1 MNSSHEYKSKFMSK
15 RSLSNKID
23 SKYISAK
30 KVVVKKNN
38 KFIGIKDIKKYF
50 DDKNI
55 KYNLDSRIFY
65 YNHILNK
72 ISDISNNECLNVRHI
87 EKTSIINYTIKD
99 KITLV
104 KRIGTSSK
112 YGYIYITKI
121 KNEIGKYPIAAKLMI
136 QNNRNILE
144 SELNSKITELI
155 INTKI
160 SKHFIL
166 TYKVIKCNILSN
178 KKLPDI
184 INNRTYIIL
193 LNELARGDLKH
204 LCKKKDFLKNNE
216 LLYNVFAQ
224 IMLSILTFHNLGY
237 IHRDC
242 HWGNFLYHY
251 NNNLTGYYHYNIN
264 GKNYYLKTSKYSM
277 YIYDFGLC
285 TTINSVDTYDIF
297 DDYRRITGP
306 FVNQNI
312 SKDSWLA
319 DIGAPIN
326 LPSDEFSIFVSDFKY
341 KLKNIYKDNKYIY
354 IKNTKFLN
362 KLSEGII
369 NELLQ
374 MPNNVFI
381 DKKPLNAKIINN
393 KPYYINNKIKIKI
406 KL

>member
-15 RSLSNKID
+15 GSLSNTID
-23 SKYISAK
+23 SKYLSSK
-30 KVVVKKNN
+30 NVVVKKNN

-50 DDKNI
+50 EDKNI

-72 ISDISNNECLNVRHI
+72 ITGISNNECLNVRHQ
-87 EKTSIINYTIKD
+87 ENTNAVNYTIKD
-99 KITLV
+99 KISLV

-112 YGYIYITKI
+112 YGYIYIANI
-121 KNEIGKYPIAAKLMI
+121 KNEIGKRPIAAKLMI

-155 INTKI
+155 INKKL

-184 INNRTYIIL
+184 INNRKYIIL

-204 LCKKKDFLKNNE
+204 LCKQKEFLKNDDM
-216 LLYNVFAQ
+216 LYNVFVQ
-224 IMLSILTFHNLGY
+224 IMLSILTFHNFGY
-237 IHRDC
+237 VHRDC

-264 GKNYYLKTSKYSM
+264 GKNYYLKTGKYSM

-285 TTINSVDTYDIF
+285 TTINRVDNYDIY
-297 DDYRRITGP
+297 DDYRRIMGP

-319 DIGAPIN
+319 DINMPMN
-326 LPSDEFSIFVSDFKY
+326 LPSNEFSIFIRDFKY
-341 KLKNIYKDNKYIY
+341 KLRNIYKDNRYIS
-354 IKNTKFLN
+354 IQNTKFLN
-362 KLSEGII
+362 LISEGII
-369 NELLQ
+369 SELLKL
-374 MPNNVFI
+374 PNNIFT
-381 DKKPLNAKIINN
+381 DTKPLNAKIINK
-393 KPYYINNKIKIKI
+393 KPYYINNKNKII
-406 KL
+406 NL

>member
-15 RSLSNKID
+15 GSLSNTID
-23 SKYISAK
+23 SKYISSK
-30 KVVVKKNN
+30 NVVVKKNN

-50 DDKNI
+50 EDKNI

-72 ISDISNNECLNVRHI
+72 IAGISNNECLNVRHQ
-87 EKTSIINYTIKD
+87 ENSNAVNYTIKD
-99 KITLV
+99 KISLV

-112 YGYIYITKI
+112 YGYIYIANI
-121 KNEIGKYPIAAKLMI
+121 KNEIGKRPIAAKLMI

-155 INTKI
+155 INKKL

-184 INNRTYIIL
+184 INNRKYIIL

-204 LCKKKDFLKNNE
+204 LCKQKDFLNNDDM
-216 LLYNVFAQ
+216 LYNVFVQ
-224 IMLSILTFHNLGY
+224 IMLSILTFHNFGY
-237 IHRDC
+237 VHRDC

-264 GKNYYLKTSKYSM
+264 GKNYYLKTGKYSM

-285 TTINSVDTYDIF
+285 TTINRVDNYDIY
-297 DDYRRITGP
+297 DDYRRIMGP

-319 DIGAPIN
+319 DINMPMN
-326 LPSDEFSIFVSDFKY
+326 LPSNEFSIFIRDFKY
-341 KLKNIYKDNKYIY
+341 KLRNIYKDNRYIS
-354 IKNTKFLN
+354 IQNTKFLN
-362 KLSEGII
+362 LISEGII
-369 NELLQ
+369 SELLKL
-374 MPNNVFI
+374 PNNIFT
-381 DKKPLNAKIINN
+381 DTKPLNAKIINK
-393 KPYYINNKIKIKI
+393 KPYYINNKNKII
-406 KL
+406 NL

>member
-15 RSLSNKID
+15 GSLSNTID
-23 SKYISAK
+23 SKYLSSK
-30 KVVVKKNN
+30 NVVVKKNN

-50 DDKNI
+50 EDKNI

-72 ISDISNNECLNVRHI
+72 ITGISNNECLNVRHQ
-87 EKTSIINYTIKD
+87 ENSNAVNYTIKD
-99 KITLV
+99 KISLV

-112 YGYIYITKI
+112 YGYIYIANI
-121 KNEIGKYPIAAKLMI
+121 KNEIGKRPIAAKLMI

-155 INTKI
+155 INKKI

-184 INNRTYIIL
+184 INNRKYIIL

-204 LCKKKDFLKNNE
+204 LCKQKEFLKNDE
-216 LLYNVFAQ
+216 MLYNVFAQ
-224 IMLSILTFHNLGY
+224 IMLSILTFHNFGY
-237 IHRDC
+237 VHRDC

-264 GKNYYLKTSKYSM
+264 GKNYYLKTGKYSM

-285 TTINSVDTYDIF
+285 TTINRVDNYDIY
-297 DDYRRITGP
+297 DDYRRIIGP

-319 DIGAPIN
+319 DINMPMN
-326 LPSDEFSIFVSDFKY
+326 LPSNEFSIFIRDFKY
-341 KLKNIYKDNKYIY
+341 KLRNIYKDNRNIS
-354 IKNTKFLN
+354 IQNTKFLN
-362 KLSEGII
+362 LISEGII
-369 NELLQ
+369 SELLKL
-374 MPNNVFI
+374 PNNIFT
-381 DKKPLNAKIINN
+381 DTKPLNAKIINK
-393 KPYYINNKIKIKI
+393 KPYYINNKNKII
-406 KL
+406 NL

>member
-15 RSLSNKID
+15 GSLSNTID
-23 SKYISAK
+23 SKYLSSK
-30 KVVVKKNN
+30 NVVVKKNN

-50 DDKNI
+50 EDKNI

-72 ISDISNNECLNVRHI
+72 ITGISNNECLNVRQQ
-87 EKTSIINYTIKD
+87 ENSNAVNYTIKD
-99 KITLV
+99 KISLV

-112 YGYIYITKI
+112 YGYIYIANI
-121 KNEIGKYPIAAKLMI
+121 KNEIGKRPIAAKLMI

-155 INTKI
+155 INKKI

-184 INNRTYIIL
+184 INNRKYIIL

-204 LCKKKDFLKNNE
+204 LCKQKEFLKNDE
-216 LLYNVFAQ
+216 MLYNVFAQ
-224 IMLSILTFHNLGY
+224 IMLSILTFHNFGY
-237 IHRDC
+237 VHRDC

-264 GKNYYLKTSKYSM
+264 GKNYYLKTGKYSM

-285 TTINSVDTYDIF
+285 TTINRVDNYDIY
-297 DDYRRITGP
+297 DDYRRIIGP

-319 DIGAPIN
+319 DINMPMN
-326 LPSDEFSIFVSDFKY
+326 LPSNEFSIFIRDFKY
-341 KLKNIYKDNKYIY
+341 KLRNIYKDNRNIS
-354 IKNTKFLN
+354 IQNTKFLN
-362 KLSEGII
+362 LISEGII
-369 NELLQ
+369 SELLKL
-374 MPNNVFI
+374 PNNIFT
-381 DKKPLNAKIINN
+381 DTKPLNAKIINK
-393 KPYYINNKIKIKI
+393 KPYYINNKNKII
-406 KL
+406 NL

>member
-15 RSLSNKID
+15 GSLSNTID
-23 SKYISAK
+23 SKYISSK
-30 KVVVKKNN
+30 NVVVKKNN

-50 DDKNI
+50 EDKNI

-72 ISDISNNECLNVRHI
+72 IAGISNNECLNVRHQ
-87 EKTSIINYTIKD
+87 ENSNAVNYTIKD
-99 KITLV
+99 KISLV

-112 YGYIYITKI
+112 YGYIYIANI
-121 KNEIGKYPIAAKLMI
+121 KNEIGKRPIAAKLMI

-155 INTKI
+155 INKKL

-184 INNRTYIIL
+184 INNRKYIIL

-204 LCKKKDFLKNNE
+204 LCKQKDFLNNDDM
-216 LLYNVFAQ
+216 LYNVFVQ
-224 IMLSILTFHNLGY
+224 IMLSILTFHNFGY
-237 IHRDC
+237 VHRDC

-264 GKNYYLKTSKYSM
+264 GKNYYLKTGKYSM

-285 TTINSVDTYDIF
+285 TTINRVDNYDIY
-297 DDYRRITGP
+297 DDYRRIMGP

-319 DIGAPIN
+319 DVNMPMN
-326 LPSDEFSIFVSDFKY
+326 LPSNEFSIFIRDFKY
-341 KLKNIYKDNKYIY
+341 KLRNIYKDNRYIS
-354 IKNTKFLN
+354 IQNTKFLN
-362 KLSEGII
+362 LISEGII
-369 NELLQ
+369 SELLKL
-374 MPNNVFI
+374 PNNIFT
-381 DKKPLNAKIINN
+381 DTKPLNAKIINK
-393 KPYYINNKIKIKI
+393 KPYYINNKNKII
-406 KL
+406 NL

>member
-15 RSLSNKID
+15 GSLSNTID
-23 SKYISAK
+23 SKYISSK
-30 KVVVKKNN
+30 NVVVKKNN

-50 DDKNI
+50 EDKNI

-72 ISDISNNECLNVRHI
+72 IAGISNNECLNVRHQ
-87 EKTSIINYTIKD
+87 ENSNAINYTIKD
-99 KITLV
+99 KISLV

-112 YGYIYITKI
+112 YGYIYIANI
-121 KNEIGKYPIAAKLMI
+121 KNEIGKRPIAAKLMI

-155 INTKI
+155 INKKL

-184 INNRTYIIL
+184 INNRKYIIL

-204 LCKKKDFLKNNE
+204 LCKQKEFLKNDDM
-216 LLYNVFAQ
+216 LYNVFVQ
-224 IMLSILTFHNLGY
+224 IMLSILTFHNFGY
-237 IHRDC
+237 VHRDC

-264 GKNYYLKTSKYSM
+264 GKNYYLKTGKYSM

-285 TTINSVDTYDIF
+285 TTINRVDNYDIY
-297 DDYRRITGP
+297 DDYRRIMGP

-319 DIGAPIN
+319 DINMPMN
-326 LPSDEFSIFVSDFKY
+326 LPSNEFSIFIRDFKY
-341 KLKNIYKDNKYIY
+341 KLRNIYKDNRYIS
-354 IKNTKFLN
+354 IQNTKFLN
-362 KLSEGII
+362 LISEGII
-369 NELLQ
+369 SELLKL
-374 MPNNVFI
+374 PNNIFT
-381 DKKPLNAKIINN
+381 DTKPLNAKIINK
-393 KPYYINNKIKIKI
+393 KPYYINNKNKII
-406 KL
+406 NL

>member
-15 RSLSNKID
+15 GSLSNTID
-23 SKYISAK
+23 SKYISSK
-30 KVVVKKNN
+30 NVVVKKNN

-50 DDKNI
+50 EDKNI

-72 ISDISNNECLNVRHI
+72 IAGISNNECLNVRHQ
-87 EKTSIINYTIKD
+87 ENSNAVNYTIKD
-99 KITLV
+99 KISLV

-112 YGYIYITKI
+112 YGYIYIANI
-121 KNEIGKYPIAAKLMI
+121 KNEIGKRPIAAKLMI

-155 INTKI
+155 INKKL

-184 INNRTYIIL
+184 INNRKYIIL

-204 LCKKKDFLKNNE
+204 LCKQKEFLKNDDM
-216 LLYNVFAQ
+216 LYNVFVQ

-237 IHRDC
+237 VHRDC

-264 GKNYYLKTSKYSM
+264 GKNYYLKTGKYSM

-285 TTINSVDTYDIF
+285 TTINRVDNYDIY
-297 DDYRRITGP
+297 DDYRRIMGP

-319 DIGAPIN
+319 DINMPMN
-326 LPSDEFSIFVSDFKY
+326 LPSNEFSIFIRDFKY
-341 KLKNIYKDNKYIY
+341 KLRNIYKDNRYIS
-354 IKNTKFLN
+354 IQNTKFLN
-362 KLSEGII
+362 LISEGII
-369 NELLQ
+369 SELLKL
-374 MPNNVFI
+374 PNNIFT
-381 DKKPLNAKIINN
+381 DTKPLNAKIINK
-393 KPYYINNKIKIKI
+393 KPYYINNKNKII
-406 KL
+406 NL

>member
-15 RSLSNKID
+15 GSLSNTID
-23 SKYISAK
+23 SKYISSK
-30 KVVVKKNN
+30 NVVVKKNN

-50 DDKNI
+50 EDKNI

-72 ISDISNNECLNVRHI
+72 IAGISNNECLNVRHQ
-87 EKTSIINYTIKD
+87 ENSNAVNYTIKD
-99 KITLV
+99 KISLV

-112 YGYIYITKI
+112 YGYIYIANI
-121 KNEIGKYPIAAKLMI
+121 KNEIGKRPIAAKLMI

-155 INTKI
+155 INKKL

-184 INNRTYIIL
+184 INNRKYIIL

-204 LCKKKDFLKNNE
+204 LCKQKEFLKNDDM
-216 LLYNVFAQ
+216 LYNVFVQ
-224 IMLSILTFHNLGY
+224 IMLSILTFHNFGY
-237 IHRDC
+237 VHRDC

-285 TTINSVDTYDIF
+285 TTINRVDNYDIY
-297 DDYRRITGP
+297 DDYRRIMGP

-312 SKDSWLA
+312 SKDSWLV
-319 DIGAPIN
+319 DINMPMN
-326 LPSDEFSIFVSDFKY
+326 LPSNEFSIFIRDFKY
-341 KLKNIYKDNKYIY
+341 KLRNIYKDNRYIS
-354 IKNTKFLN
+354 IQNTKFLN
-362 KLSEGII
+362 LISEGII
-369 NELLQ
+369 SELLKL
-374 MPNNVFI
+374 PNNIFT
-381 DKKPLNAKIINN
+381 DTKPLNAKIINK
-393 KPYYINNKIKIKI
+393 KPYYINNKNKII
-406 KL
+406 NL

>member
-15 RSLSNKID
+15 GSLSNTID
-23 SKYISAK
+23 SKYISSK
-30 KVVVKKNN
+30 NVVVKKNN

-50 DDKNI
+50 EDKNI

-72 ISDISNNECLNVRHI
+72 IAGISNNECLNVRHQ
-87 EKTSIINYTIKD
+87 ENSNAVNYTIKD
-99 KITLV
+99 KISLV

-112 YGYIYITKI
+112 YGYIYIANI
-121 KNEIGKYPIAAKLMI
+121 KNEIGKRPIAAKLMI

-155 INTKI
+155 INKKL

-178 KKLPDI
+178 KKLPYI
-184 INNRTYIIL
+184 INNRKYIIL

-204 LCKKKDFLKNNE
+204 LCKQKEFLKNDDM
-216 LLYNVFAQ
+216 LYNVFAQ
-224 IMLSILTFHNLGY
+224 IMLSILTFHNFGY
-237 IHRDC
+237 VHRDC

-264 GKNYYLKTSKYSM
+264 GKNYYLKTGKYSM

-285 TTINSVDTYDIF
+285 TTINRVDTYDIF
-297 DDYRRITGP
+297 DDYRRIMGP

-319 DIGAPIN
+319 DINMPMN
-326 LPSDEFSIFVSDFKY
+326 LPSDEFSIFIRDFKY
-341 KLKNIYKDNKYIY
+341 KLRNIYKDNRYIS
-354 IKNTKFLN
+354 IQNTKFLN
-362 KLSEGII
+362 LISEGII
-369 NELLQ
+369 SELLKL
-374 MPNNVFI
+374 PNNIFT
-381 DKKPLNAKIINN
+381 DTKPLNAKIINK
-393 KPYYINNKIKIKI
+393 KPYYINNKNKII
-406 KL
+406 NL

>member
-15 RSLSNKID
+15 GSLSNTID
-23 SKYISAK
+23 SKYLSSK
-30 KVVVKKNN
+30 NVVVKKNN

-50 DDKNI
+50 EDKNI

-72 ISDISNNECLNVRHI
+72 IAGISNNECLNVRHQ
-87 EKTSIINYTIKD
+87 ENTNAVNYTIKD
-99 KITLV
+99 KISLV

-112 YGYIYITKI
+112 YGYIYIANI
-121 KNEIGKYPIAAKLMI
+121 KNEIGKRPIAAKLMI

-155 INTKI
+155 INKKI

-184 INNRTYIIL
+184 INNRKYIIL

-204 LCKKKDFLKNNE
+204 LCKQKEFLKNDDM
-216 LLYNVFAQ
+216 LYNVFAQ
-224 IMLSILTFHNLGY
+224 IMLSILTFHNFGY
-237 IHRDC
+237 VHRDC

-264 GKNYYLKTSKYSM
+264 GKNYYLKTGKYSM

-285 TTINSVDTYDIF
+285 TTINRVDNYDIY
-297 DDYRRITGP
+297 DDYRRIIGP

-319 DIGAPIN
+319 DINMPMN
-326 LPSDEFSIFVSDFKY
+326 LPSNEFSIFIRDFKY
-341 KLKNIYKDNKYIY
+341 KLRNIYKDNRYIS
-354 IKNTKFLN
+354 IQNTKFLN
-362 KLSEGII
+362 LISEGII
-369 NELLQ
+369 SELLKL
-374 MPNNVFI
+374 PNNIFT
-381 DKKPLNAKIINN
+381 DTKPLNAKIINK
-393 KPYYINNKIKIKI
+393 KPYYINNKNKII
-406 KL
+406 NL

>member
-15 RSLSNKID
+15 GSLSNTID
-23 SKYISAK
+23 SKYLSSK
-30 KVVVKKNN
+30 NVVVKKNN

-50 DDKNI
+50 EDKNI

-72 ISDISNNECLNVRHI
+72 IAGISNNECLNVRHK
-87 EKTSIINYTIKD
+87 ENTNAVNYTIKD
-99 KITLV
+99 KISLV

-112 YGYIYITKI
+112 YGYIYIANI
-121 KNEIGKYPIAAKLMI
+121 KNEIGKRPIAAKLMI

-155 INTKI
+155 INKKL

-184 INNRTYIIL
+184 INNRKYIIL

-204 LCKKKDFLKNNE
+204 LCKQKEFLKNDE
-216 LLYNVFAQ
+216 MLYNVFAQ
-224 IMLSILTFHNLGY
+224 IMLSILTFHNFGY
-237 IHRDC
+237 VHRDC

-264 GKNYYLKTSKYSM
+264 GKNYYLKTGKYSM

-285 TTINSVDTYDIF
+285 TTINRVDNYDIY
-297 DDYRRITGP
+297 DDYRRIIGP

-319 DIGAPIN
+319 DINMPMN
-326 LPSDEFSIFVSDFKY
+326 LPSNEFSIFIRDFKY
-341 KLKNIYKDNKYIY
+341 KLRNIYKDNRYIS
-354 IKNTKFLN
+354 IQNTKFLN
-362 KLSEGII
+362 LISEGII
-369 NELLQ
+369 SELLKL
-374 MPNNVFI
+374 PNNIFT
-381 DKKPLNAKIINN
+381 DTKPLNAKIINK
-393 KPYYINNKIKIKI
+393 KPYYINNKNKII
-406 KL
+406 NL

>member
-15 RSLSNKID
+15 GSLSNTID
-23 SKYISAK
+23 SKYISSK
-30 KVVVKKNN
+30 NVVVKKNN

-50 DDKNI
+50 EDKNI

-72 ISDISNNECLNVRHI
+72 IAGISNNECLNVRHQ
-87 EKTSIINYTIKD
+87 ENSNAVNYTIKD
-99 KITLV
+99 KISLV

-112 YGYIYITKI
+112 YGYIYIANI
-121 KNEIGKYPIAAKLMI
+121 KNEIGKRPIAAKLMI

-155 INTKI
+155 INKKL

-184 INNRTYIIL
+184 INNRKYIIL

-204 LCKKKDFLKNNE
+204 LCKQKEFLKNDE
-216 LLYNVFAQ
+216 MLYNVFAQ
-224 IMLSILTFHNLGY
+224 IMLSILTFHNFGY
-237 IHRDC
+237 VHRDC

-264 GKNYYLKTSKYSM
+264 GKNYYLKTGKYSM

-285 TTINSVDTYDIF
+285 TTINRVDNYDIY
-297 DDYRRITGP
+297 DDYRRIIGP

-319 DIGAPIN
+319 DINMPMN
-326 LPSDEFSIFVSDFKY
+326 LPSNEFSIFIRDFKY
-341 KLKNIYKDNKYIY
+341 KLRNIYKDNRYIS
-354 IKNTKFLN
+354 IQNTKFLN
-362 KLSEGII
+362 LISEGII
-369 NELLQ
+369 SELLKL
-374 MPNNVFI
+374 PNNIFT
-381 DKKPLNAKIINN
+381 DTKPLNAKIINK
-393 KPYYINNKIKIKI
+393 KPYYINNKNKII
-406 KL
+406 NL

>member
-15 RSLSNKID
+15 GSLSNTID
-23 SKYISAK
+23 SKYLSSK
-30 KVVVKKNN
+30 NVVVKKNN

-50 DDKNI
+50 EDKNI

-72 ISDISNNECLNVRHI
+72 IAGISNNECLNVRHQ
-87 EKTSIINYTIKD
+87 ENSNAVNYTIKD
-99 KITLV
+99 KISLV

-112 YGYIYITKI
+112 YGYIYIANI
-121 KNEIGKYPIAAKLMI
+121 KNEIGKRPIAAKLMI

-155 INTKI
+155 INKKL

-184 INNRTYIIL
+184 INNRKYIIL

-204 LCKKKDFLKNNE
+204 LCKQKEFLKNDE
-216 LLYNVFAQ
+216 MLYNVFAQ
-224 IMLSILTFHNLGY
+224 IMLSILTFHNFGY
-237 IHRDC
+237 VHRDC

-264 GKNYYLKTSKYSM
+264 GKNYYLKTGKYSM

-285 TTINSVDTYDIF
+285 TTINRVDNYDIY
-297 DDYRRITGP
+297 DDYRRIIGP

-319 DIGAPIN
+319 DINMPMN
-326 LPSDEFSIFVSDFKY
+326 LPSNEFSIFIRDFKY
-341 KLKNIYKDNKYIY
+341 KLRNIYKDNRYIS
-354 IKNTKFLN
+354 IQNTKFLN
-362 KLSEGII
+362 LISEGII
-369 NELLQ
+369 SELLKL
-374 MPNNVFI
+374 PNNIFT
-381 DKKPLNAKIINN
+381 DTKPLNAKIINK
-393 KPYYINNKIKIKI
+393 KPYYINNKNKII
-406 KL
+406 NL

>member
-1 MNSSHEYKSKFMSK
+1 
-15 RSLSNKID
+15 
-23 SKYISAK
+23 
-30 KVVVKKNN
+30 
-38 KFIGIKDIKKYF
+38 
-50 DDKNI
+50 
-55 KYNLDSRIFY
+55 
-65 YNHILNK
+65 
-72 ISDISNNECLNVRHI
+72 
-87 EKTSIINYTIKD
+87 
-99 KITLV
+99 
-104 KRIGTSSK
+104 
-112 YGYIYITKI
+112 
-121 KNEIGKYPIAAKLMI
+121 MI

-155 INTKI
+155 INKKI

-204 LCKKKDFLKNNE
+204 LCKQKDFLKNNE

-285 TTINSVDTYDIF
+285 TTINRVDTYDIF
-297 DDYRRITGP
+297 DDYRRIMGP

-319 DIGAPIN
+319 DISAPIN

-374 MPNNVFI
+374 MPNNIFI

-393 KPYYINNKIKIKI
+393 KPYYINNKIKIK
-406 KL
+406 L